1 MGKNNEQT
9 VKLMTPRGAALLAL
23 RDEAVDL
30 VDAIDCIEGW
40 GWVAGQS
47 DTQRLDECITGGQ
60 PASGASPDAKTLNTL
75 FWYDPE
81 QNRVLPDSL
90 AEVIEKST
98 VLPRMKVM
106 MGVSDIKSDMER
118 RVRILERIRDRG
130 ITDVPDIH
138 RAINTFYH
146 PPAT

>member
-47 DTQRLDECITGGQ
+47 DTQRLDECITG
-60 PASGASPDAKTLNTL
+60 AESALHDYKNTAHNITK
-75 FWYDPE
+75 PT
-81 QNRVLPDSL
+81 
-90 AEVIEKST
+90 AE
-98 VLPRMKVM
+98 
-106 MGVSDIKSDMER
+106 
-118 RVRILERIRDRG
+118 
-130 ITDVPDIH
+130 
-138 RAINTFYH
+138 
-146 PPAT
+146 